1 MADDNWQT
9 DDPNLELGL
18 ERVMEVEAEVEAPI
32 EIGETGNGQRRIIPI
47 IGGTVSGRIEGTVI
61 DAGADYQLYRDD
73 RPTELVAKY
82 SIETTDGDRIYVENE
97 GMRHAGP
104 EASRRLRDGE
114 PVDPEEVYF
123 CSVPQFETAAEDLK
137 WLEESVFVA
146 TGTRQPKGVKLAVY
160 RVA

>member
-1 MADDNWQT
+1 MADDSWQT

-18 ERVMEVEAEVEAPI
+18 ERVMEIEAEVEAPI

-47 IGGTVSGRIEGTVI
+47 IGGSVSGRIEGTVI

-82 SIETTDGDRIYVENE
+82 AIETTDGDRIYVENE
-97 GMRHAGP
+97 GMRHAEP
-104 EASRRLRDGE
+104 EAKRRLRDGK
-114 PVDPEEVYF
+114 PVDPEDVYF

-137 WLEESVFVA
+137 WMEENIFVA
-146 TGTRQPKGVKLAVY
+146 TGTRQPKGVKLAIY